1 MGGAVAGLGIKEL
14 LKMLAVSTGADIFSG
29 IGESLMGKSP
39 YEQAMGQQA
48 GAMNQMMPQLMQ
60 EAQGIPSM
68 ATRNMMREAD
78 TGINRE
84 QQSFMA
90 SQMRA
95 NPYQTKI
102 NTATRSTLPRFTQM
116 KQDANRNILGQA
128 QQNARGALLGIGQ
141 NAQTQIGI
149 AEQRRTEKRA
159 VFNEGVMKIMGFYKG
174 VNDPSVLARLE
185 NMMDLMGK
193 LFGVSKQSLMGGQGA
208 GASGDYYNT
217 TKTRSYLEPES

>member
-1 MGGAVAGLGIKEL
+1 MGLGLKQL
-14 LKMLAVSTGADIFSG
+14 LQMLAVSTGADIVAG

-39 YEQAMGQQA
+39 YEQSMANQA
-48 GAMNQMMPQLMQ
+48 GYMNKIMPQLYQ

-68 ATRNMMREAD
+68 ATRNMMREAGTD
-78 TGINRE
+78 INRE

-90 SQMRA
+90 STMRA

-116 KQDANRNILGQA
+116 KQEANRNILGQA
-128 QQNARGALLGIGQ
+128 QQGARSALMGIGQ

-149 AEQRRTEKRA
+149 AEQRRQARRDE
-159 VFNEGVMKIMGFYKG
+159 FNTNVMDIMGFYKG

-185 NMMDLMGK
+185 SMMDMMGK
-193 LFGVSKQSLMGGQGA
+193 LFGVSKQSLMGETGTGTT
-208 GASGDYYNT
+208 GDYYNT
-217 TKTRSYLEPES
+217 TPEPKFY

>member
-1 MGGAVAGLGIKEL
+1 MGAAVAGLGLKEL
-14 LKMLAVSTGADIFSG
+14 LKMLAVSTGSDIIAG

-39 YEQAMGQQA
+39 YEQTMGEQA
-48 GAMNQMMPQLMQ
+48 GVMNSLMPQLTQ

-68 ATRNMMREAD
+68 ATRNMMREAGTD
-78 TGINRE
+78 INRE

-116 KQDANRNILGQA
+116 KQEANRNILGQA
-128 QQNARGALLGIGQ
+128 QQGARSALMGVGL

-149 AEQRRTEKRA
+149 AEQRRQARRDE
-159 VFNEGVMKIMGFYKG
+159 FNSNVSSILGFYKG
-174 VNDPSVLARLE
+174 MNDPAVKSRQDAFMNFLRE
-185 NMMDLMGK
+185 LMGVK
-193 LFGVSKQSLMGGQGA
+193 GTSGQLIPQGNA
-208 GASGDYYNT
+208 NQGWTVPDPNMT
-217 TKTRSYLEPES
+217 